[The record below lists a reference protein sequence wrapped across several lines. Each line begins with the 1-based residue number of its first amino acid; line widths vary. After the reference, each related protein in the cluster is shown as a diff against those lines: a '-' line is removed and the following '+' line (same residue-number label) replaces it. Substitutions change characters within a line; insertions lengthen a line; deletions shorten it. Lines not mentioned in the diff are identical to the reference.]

1 MEQNSVYDIVR
12 LLSDKKSIEND
23 LNEIKKLT
31 ADYFRK
37 KYFDRFN
44 KIITA
49 EISRQKAHPSDDL
62 RLLYALKPYAPEAAP
77 IMDSII
83 EAAAAAKAINNI
95 KTKIPAENKVA
106 AASLSSVNDDGV
118 YDTDSECLQRRAVSQ
133 NITTD
138 SQSLFFILAMIVLII
153 K

>member
-1 MEQNSVYDIVR
+1 MEQNSVYDIIS
-12 LLSDKKSIEND
+12 LLSDKKSIETD

-31 ADYFRK
+31 ANYFRK

-44 KIITA
+44 KIISA
-49 EISRQKAHPSDDL
+49 EISCQKAHPSDDL
-62 RLLYALKPYAPEAAP
+62 RLLYALKPYAPKAAP
-77 IMDSII
+77 VMDSII

-106 AASLSSVNDDGV
+106 AASLPSVNDDGV
-118 YDTDSECLQRRAVSQ
+118 YDTDPDCLIKAASGQ
-133 NITTD
+133 NIND
-138 SQSLFFILAMIVLII
+138 KNQSLIYILIVMMILL

>member
-12 LLSDKKSIEND
+12 LLSDKKSIETD

-44 KIITA
+44 KIISA
-49 EISRQKAHPSDDL
+49 EINRQKAHPSDDL
-62 RLLYALKPYAPEAAP
+62 RLLYEPYAAEAAP
-77 IMDSII
+77 VMDSII

-95 KTKIPAENKVA
+95 KTKIPDENKVV
-106 AASLSSVNDDGV
+106 AASLPSVNDDGV
-118 YDTDSECLQRRAVSQ
+118 YDTDQECLQRRTVSQ
-133 NITTD
+133 NIND
-138 SQSLFFILAMIVLII
+138 NSRNLIYILVVIMILL